1 MLDLAETLVPM
12 PDRPPS
18 RRLRAAGIA
27 IALLLSGTVVAA
39 SADAASTSQNPRAEQ
54 ERVRREKAALAKQLD
69 TLKASAKELEDAL
82 KVIDDNL
89 RQEEAALGA
98 ARKVVADEQRAAE
111 ALRVQQAQ
119 ATERLAAL
127 DRLLVQSAIDAYM
140 SPEREGDLFSMSS
153 RDINEALRKQALFDL
168 TNTSNRD
175 AADQV
180 KAARA
185 ELKRLEDERNAA
197 LARAQAAQAEVEK
210 RVGLVDAAR
219 AEQARIV
226 AAADDKVDHALG
238 EMKALESLDRQL
250 AAQIEAEA
258 RRLAAE
264 AEARRRAA
272 AAANRTMPALPSSG
286 EIVTVGGFQIHQSI
300 ANNLR
305 NLLAAANSAGIELG
319 GTGYRD
325 ASGQIALRRAN
336 CGTSDYAIWQ
346 MDPFS
351 CRPPTARPGM
361 SNHERGLAIDFTS
374 DGRVLTRSSRAFVW
388 LAGNAGRFGFY
399 NLPSEP
405 WHWSS
410 DGR

>member
-1 MLDLAETLVPM
+1 M

-27 IALLLSGTVVAA
+27 IALLLSGSLVDSSV
-39 SADAASTSQNPRAEQ
+39 DAATTSKNPRADQ
-54 ERVRREKAALAKQLD
+54 ERVRREKAALAQQLD
-69 TLKASAKELEDAL
+69 TLKATAKELEDAL
-82 KVIDDNL
+82 RVIDDNL
-89 RQEEAALGA
+89 RQEEAALEA

-111 ALRVQQAQ
+111 TLRAQQVQ

-127 DRLLVQSAIDAYM
+127 DRLLVQSAVDAYM
-140 SPEREGDLFSMSS
+140 RPEREGDLFSMSS
-153 RDINEALRKQALFDL
+153 KDINEALRKQALFDL
-168 TNTSNRD
+168 TNTTNRD

-197 LARAQAAQAEVEK
+197 LGRAQAAQTEVEK

-226 AAADDKVDHALG
+226 AAADEKVDHALG
-238 EMKALESLDRQL
+238 EMKTLESLDRQL

-272 AAANRTMPALPSSG
+272 TVGRTLPTLPSSG
-286 EIVTVGGFQIHQSI
+286 EIVTVGGFQVHQSI
-300 ANNLR
+300 ANNMR
-305 NLLAAANSAGIELG
+305 NLLAAAGAAGIELS
-319 GTGYRD
+319 GTGFRD
-325 ASGQIALRRAN
+325 SSGQIALRRAN
-336 CGTSDYAIWQ
+336 CGTSDYAIFQ

-351 CRPPTARPGM
+351 CRPPTARPGS

-374 DGRVLTRSSRAFVW
+374 DGRVLSRGSRAFVW

-405 WHWSS
+405 WHWSA